1 MKLQSGER
9 QFELPAD
16 LREKLQAFR
25 QRVWSVKF
33 GEAIGVAWTTLLLSY
48 LAVFGFDRLGETS
61 TVLRTTLLA
70 LGAAGGLVYL
80 PWKIYRWIWQQ
91 RHLTQL
97 ARLLARSQPRVGDR
111 LLGVIELVE
120 TRSDQNASPALCRAA
135 IQQVADDTRA
145 VDFLP
150 CVPTPRHKRW
160 LSIAAGTLV
169 VAVTALLVPGAGW
182 NAFQRWSR
190 PWASIERYTFTQL
203 QDVPELQV
211 VPLGEPFQ
219 LQIRVADDSLWT
231 PLIGSARYARQATV
245 QGQQKDHAYTFEI
258 PAQTE
263 PGLLSLAIGDARHQ
277 IKMEPKPRPE
287 LTSLVAK
294 INLPDYLQTAPI
306 QRDARSGVVSVV
318 RGSQAKLSATAS
330 RDLARATLNGQNQG
344 LHIQG
349 AQLESS
355 GILVQEEQ
363 AQEIQWTDID
373 GLSAKSPFRLKL
385 RAVDDRAPHVQCNQL
400 AAEQVILDE
409 QVLAFEVESSDDFGI
424 KTIGV
429 EWTGIEDPRRQP
441 QVPHGEYRLANGAP
455 DANALTVK
463 GDFSARRLG
472 IAPQPIHLR
481 IFVEDYLPGRARVYS
496 PVYRLY
502 VLDRE
507 QHMIWVTQQ
516 LEQWERQALEVR
528 DQEARLLATN
538 EEFLKLSPEEFD
550 RESTRQQLARQ
561 AAAERANAQ
570 RLAGLTQSG
579 DKLINEAARNPEFNV
594 ESLER
599 WAQVL
604 GVLKQLSQQDMPSV
618 ADQLTSA
625 ANAPSVSAKSGPKVA
640 AGTPSGGSPS
650 AASKPSSSP
659 APSVSDSV
667 RASATD
673 KPPEANPSQSPP
685 SNSSSNGSLQL
696 PSTTLP
702 GGPPPKKSPD
712 SQAPAN
718 QQAQKAVEDQQ
729 KLLDEFNRV
738 MGEMAKLLQDLQG
751 STFVKRLKAAADSE
765 LSLASDLHGDL
776 RDRFGEEASSLSDD
790 KLKDLERL
798 QLKQG
803 DTTNEVRLIQE
814 DLSAYYERTK
824 RENFRQVFD
833 EMRETQVVQEFKQIS
848 SEVTRNQSGDV
859 IAQAE
864 FWSDKLDRWAEMLVG
879 PGCPNQGKCP
889 GGKGDSLP
897 PSIVL
902 EVLRILKSE
911 VELRDSTRVVEQQ
924 RPASEESVHLEAT
937 DTLKSQQLQLT
948 QRTER
953 VIDQLQ
959 ELQTKES
966 KNYGEALK
974 RLAVAR
980 KAMQDATDL
989 LAATESGPPTI
1000 AAETEAIEA
1009 LLITKRGKPGGGGGG
1024 GASPGGNEGKGAANE
1039 ASALAGI
1046 GEMPMSEDREVSQV
1060 TGEVRGDIP
1069 EEFRA
1074 GLDAYFSQIE
1084 GQDGG

>member
-9 QFELPAD
+9 QFELPTD

-25 QRVWSVKF
+25 RRVWSVKF
-33 GEAIGVAWTTLLLSY
+33 GEGVGVAWTTLLLSY
-48 LAVFGFDRLGETS
+48 LAVFGFDRLGDTGPL
-61 TVLRTTLLA
+61 LRTILLA
-70 LGAAGGLVYL
+70 FGAAGLFIYL
-80 PWKIYRWIWQQ
+80 PWKAYRWIWQQ

-97 ARLLARSQPRVGDR
+97 ARLLSRSQPRVGDR

-120 TRSDQNASPALCRAA
+120 TKGDKNASPALCRAA

-145 VDFLP
+145 IDFLP
-150 CVPTPRHKRW
+150 CVPAPRHKRW
-160 LSIAAGTLV
+160 LSIAAGMSA
-169 VAVTALLVPGAGW
+169 VAVAALLVPGAGW
-182 NAFQRWSR
+182 NALLRWAQ
-190 PWASIERYTFTQL
+190 PWAPIARYTFTQL
-203 QDVPELQV
+203 QNVPEAQV
-211 VPLGEPFQ
+211 VPQGEPFR
-219 LQIRVADDSLWT
+219 LEVKLSDSSLWSPT
-231 PLIGSARYARQATV
+231 RGSARYARQTAV
-245 QGQQKDHAYTFEI
+245 EGAQNDGVYAFEI

-263 PGLLSLAIGDARHQ
+263 PGVLSLAIGDARPK
-277 IKMEPKPRPE
+277 IRIEPKPRPE
-287 LTSLVAK
+287 LTNLVAK
-294 INLPDYLQTAPI
+294 ISLPDYLQASPV

-318 RGSQAKLSATAS
+318 RGSQAKVSATAS
-330 RDLARATLNGQNQG
+330 RDLAQATVNGQTNG
-344 LHIQG
+344 LQITG
-349 AQLESS
+349 PQLEAPSVL
-355 GILVQEEQ
+355 IQEEQ
-363 AQEIQWTDID
+363 AQEIQWTDVD

-400 AAEQVILDE
+400 SAEQVILDE

-441 QVPHGEYRLANGAP
+441 QPPHGEYLLANGAP
-455 DANALTVK
+455 NANALSVK

-472 IAPQPIHLR
+472 ISPQPIHLR
-481 IFVEDYLPGRARVYS
+481 IFVEDYLPGRPRVYS

-538 EEFLKLSPEEFD
+538 EELLKLSPEEFD

-570 RLAGLTQSG
+570 RLSGLTQSG

-604 GVLKQLSQQDMPSV
+604 SVLKQLSQKDMPSV

-625 ANAPSVSAKSGPKVA
+625 ANAPGATSKSGPSVSS
-640 AGTPSGGSPS
+640 GTPSPGNS
-650 AASKPSSSP
+650 ASQSKPKPST

-667 RASATD
+667 RAAATD
-673 KPPEANPSQSPP
+673 KPPEPNSPP
-685 SNSSSNGSLQL
+685 SSPSSPSPGSLQL

-702 GGPPPKKSPD
+702 GGAPPKKSPD
-712 SQAPAN
+712 SNAPAN
-718 QQAQKAVEDQQ
+718 QQTQQAVEDQQ

-765 LSLASDLHGDL
+765 LSMASDLHGNL
-776 RDRFGEEASSLSDD
+776 GAQFGEEADALTED

-798 QLKQG
+798 QAKHG

-814 DLSAYYERTK
+814 DLAAYFERTK

-833 EMRETQVVQEFKQIS
+833 EMRETQIVQEFKQIS
-848 SEVTRNQSGDV
+848 TDVTRNQAGEV

-879 PGCPNQGKCP
+879 PGCANQGKCP

-924 RPASEESVHLEAT
+924 RPAVDESQHLEAT
-937 DTLKSQQLQLT
+937 GTLKGQQQQLT
-948 QRTER
+948 QRTDR
-953 VIDQLQ
+953 VIELLQ
-959 ELQTKES
+959 ELQSKEK

-974 RLAVAR
+974 RLGVAR

-989 LAATESGPPTI
+989 LAATESGAPTI

-1024 GASPGGNEGKGAANE
+1024 GASPGGSESKGAANE

-1046 GEMPMSEDREVSQV
+1046 GELPMSEAREVSQA

-1069 EEFRA
+1069 EEFRS